1 MSKHI
6 FSKIAKIGEE
16 IRSAEPMKVEF
27 ALVDD
32 IRSRAAAMQKDLSNL
47 QSIVREALD
56 AKKRAISL
64 MSSLSDTVSAQQREI
79 NKASQSMKELGI
91 DDSILQAQNNQV
103 GEILNEIRNANKQI
117 GL

>member
-47 QSIVREALD
+47 QSC
-56 AKKRAISL
+56 
-64 MSSLSDTVSAQQREI
+64 
-79 NKASQSMKELGI
+79 GY
-91 DDSILQAQNNQV
+91 
-103 GEILNEIRNANKQI
+103 
-117 GL
+117 